1 MPDEPAKQLPQI
13 EILRP
18 GKDEMNLVEYPFA
31 ALRRDDASDS
41 VIKIEWENRHPISGR
56 SVKALWRVA
65 GDPVWGLP
73 TASDERVYL
82 VLMEISREM
91 GFSSPL
97 VNFSCYDLLR
107 RLAWSD
113 NQKHYNLLR
122 DTFERLK
129 SVNIIT
135 RNAFWNHKHKSFVNT
150 GFSLIEFYELLT
162 EKPGRKKVGEVAKPN
177 SYFKWNDVMFSS
189 MQAGFLKTV
198 DLDLALSLRSP
209 IAVRL
214 YRYLDKKA
222 WDGRATFEIELCV
235 LCERHL
241 AMAPNPYPS
250 KLKERLKTAHEE
262 LLERGFLAAVEYEPM
277 LSKKGEKVRYTFA
290 RPRTGALP
298 ENAQRTIHSDDTPR
312 QDWAF
317 SDAALELPSMV
328 SGPVIGM
335 LPEGLQPSLFTGA
348 SHLAETPEPPATPAL
363 AAALAPESEPEPS
376 EAEADAADG
385 EASELLERMLE
396 LKVSP
401 EVARELLRQV
411 APEALRLQL
420 DCLDSREPRDRAA
433 VFVKAAREGWDAPA
447 KYLQAQERRQRTGGR
462 AQSAR
467 EAHEAERAVQ
477 KAAEREV
484 QAQAEAEAQSL
495 DALWETLDIAT
506 RRSIEDAARERL
518 GVLGRSGRASAA
530 QDAMR
535 RTLLRERL
543 AQAKA

>member
-1 MPDEPAKQLPQI
+1 MSEEPKDEPKKQLPQI

-31 ALRRDDASDS
+31 ALRREDANGT
-41 VIKIEWENRHPISGR
+41 VIKIEWENRHPVSDR
-56 SVKALWRVA
+56 TVKALWRVA

-82 VLMEISREM
+82 VLMELSRET
-91 GFSSPL
+91 GFASPL
-97 VNFSCYDLLR
+97 VNFSCYDLLK

-129 SVNIIT
+129 SVSIIT
-135 RNAFWNHKHKSFVNT
+135 RNAFWNHNHKSFVNT
-150 GFSLIEFYELLT
+150 GFSLIEYYEMQA
-162 EKPGRKKVGEVAKPN
+162 ERPGRKRTGSGKVPN

-198 DLDLALSLRSP
+198 DLDVALSLRSS

-222 WDGRATFEIELCV
+222 YDGRPTFEIELAT

-241 AMAPNPYPS
+241 GMASNPYPS
-250 KLKERLKTAHEE
+250 KLKERLKPAHDE
-262 LLERGFLAAVEYEPM
+262 LLGRGFLASVEYEPM
-277 LSKKGEKVRYTFA
+277 LSKKGEKVRYTFSHTRA
-290 RPRTGALP
+290 ALP
-298 ENAQRTIHSDDTPR
+298 SP
-312 QDWAF
+312 
-317 SDAALELPSMV
+317 DAAGSAAPGEASSPQPPLPTPLM
-328 SGPVIGM
+328 GAPVIGM
-335 LPEGLQPSLFTGA
+335 MPEELQPSLFA
-348 SHLAETPEPPATPAL
+348 PLAEAAQALQPPENPLPAPDGVEASPV
-363 AAALAPESEPEPS
+363 AQSSE
-376 EAEADAADG
+376 EAE
-385 EASELLERMLE
+385 LLQRMLE

-401 EVARELLRQV
+401 EVARDLLRQV
-411 APEALRLQL
+411 SPASLRLQL
-420 DCLDSREPRDRAA
+420 DCLSERQPRDAAA

-447 KYLQAQERRQRTGGR
+447 KYLEARHPRHEALESAQTV
-462 AQSAR
+462 R
-467 EAHEAERAVQ
+467 EAHESAQAARAAK
-477 KAAEREV
+477 KAAERE
-484 QAQAEAEAQSL
+484 AEQSASAEAQSL
-495 DALWETLDIAT
+495 DALWQSLDSGT
-506 RRSIEDAARERL
+506 RRQIEHDVRERL

-543 AQAKA
+543 AQTKA

>member
-1 MPDEPAKQLPQI
+1 MPEEPIKQLPQI

-31 ALRRDDASDS
+31 ALRRDDANDS
-41 VIKIEWENRHPISGR
+41 VIKIEWENHHPISDR

-162 EKPGRKKVGEVAKPN
+162 EKPGRKKTGERSKPN

-277 LSKKGEKVRYTFA
+277 TSKKGEKVRYTFA
-290 RPRTGALP
+290 RPRTAALP
-298 ENAQRTIHSDDTPR
+298 EDPAPR
-312 QDWAF
+312 QDKAD
-317 SDAALELPSMV
+317 SAATIDLPPMIGGPMV
-328 SGPVIGM
+328 GM
-335 LPEGLQPSLFTGA
+335 LPKGLQPSLFTAASQTLEALEFGA
-348 SHLAETPEPPATPAL
+348 PEAL
-363 AAALAPESEPEPS
+363 AAPSEPEPS
-376 EAEADAADG
+376 DAVAGAPIDEG
-385 EASELLERMLE
+385 SELLERMLG

-401 EVARELLRQV
+401 EVARELLSTV
-411 APEALRLQL
+411 GPEDLRLQL
-420 DCLDSREPRDRAA
+420 DCLESREPRDPAA

-447 KYLQAQERRQRTGGR
+447 KYLQAQERRQRFGGR
-462 AQSAR
+462 TQSAR
-467 EAHEAERAVQ
+467 EFHEAARAAQ

-484 QAQAEAEAQSL
+484 QAQADAETQSL
-495 DALWETLDIAT
+495 DALWETLDAAT